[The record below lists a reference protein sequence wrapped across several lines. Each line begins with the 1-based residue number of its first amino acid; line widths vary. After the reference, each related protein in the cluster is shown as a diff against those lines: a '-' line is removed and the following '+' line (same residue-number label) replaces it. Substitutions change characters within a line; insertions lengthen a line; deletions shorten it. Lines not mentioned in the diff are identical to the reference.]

1 MTIFTFSPFKNA
13 FFYLERKAKMIGTWN
28 IPTRVQKKILLLS
41 NITGIA
47 DVCKK
52 KLKIKEIFSFNI
64 V

>member
-1 MTIFTFSPFKNA
+1 
-13 FFYLERKAKMIGTWN
+13 MIGTWN